1 MSTPFKMKGNPMQR
15 NFGIGDSPMKQKEEK
30 KTSST
35 KPPKVR
41 RNPKTGK
48 QEMHTGS
55 KTNPVTGKKTD
66 TYSAY

>member
-1 MSTPFKMKGNPMQR
+1 MRTPFKMKGFSG
-15 NFGIGDSPMKQKEEK
+15 FGNSPVKQTEEK
-30 KTSST
+30 KVEKKEEST

-55 KTNPVTGKKTD
+55 KTNPITGETTE

>member
-1 MSTPFKMKGNPMQR
+1 MRTPFKMKGFSG
-15 NFGIGDSPMKQKEEK
+15 FGNSPVKQTEEK
-30 KTSST
+30 KVEKKEEST

-55 KTNPVTGKKTD
+55 KTNPITGEKTE

>member
-1 MSTPFKMKGNPMQR
+1 MRNTPLKGMLSAT
-15 NFGIGDSPMKQKEEK
+15 SPMKQKEEK

-55 KTNPVTGKKTD
+55 KTDLITGKKTE